1 MEYIVIERKMFIAY
15 VIQPM
20 GTYRTGADDD
30 VIHDRQCHQ
39 SGSHDIAAVR
49 RVKKRDVSFEKRGAQ
64 PNKEKRERGKR
75 IILYPRPKHERR
87 KHPVLHEQY
96 KS

>member
-1 MEYIVIERKMFIAY
+1 MFIAY

-49 RVKKRDVSFEKRGAQ
+49 RVKNGMSA
-64 PNKEKRERGKR
+64 
-75 IILYPRPKHERR
+75 L
-87 KHPVLHEQY
+87 
-96 KS
+96 KSVAPSQ

>member
-1 MEYIVIERKMFIAY
+1 MKYIVIERKMLIAY

-49 RVKKRDVSFEKRGAQ
+49 RVKKRDVSFESVAPSQIK
-64 PNKEKRERGKR
+64 
-75 IILYPRPKHERR
+75 
-87 KHPVLHEQY
+87 
-96 KS
+96 KSVNVENV